1 MDNIFENVDTFNKY
15 EGVDKIQLRGIDQFY
30 GDSVVFH
37 NLNFN
42 IKDVKDAGQF
52 IVIVGESGCGK
63 STILRYIAGLQKP
76 TAGEIYF
83 NNKLTENQRINM
95 VFQQYSSLP
104 WYSVIK
110 NVALPLLMS
119 GVKKKEAYDRAKE
132 MIELVGLNGKEED
145 FAQYP
150 ILSGGQLQR
159 VAIARS
165 LIANSEVMLMDEPFG
180 ALDTKTRL
188 QMQDLLAE
196 IFPKMPGDPTIIL
209 VTHDLSEAVY
219 CADEVYIMDA
229 NPGRVIDIIDIDLPL
244 HRSRDTKRDP
254 KFMKY
259 VHQIDDILHE
269 LEIDNLKTATPEE
282 VVEVQKPRS
291 NFFRNLLVK
300 K

>member
-1 MDNIFENVDTFNKY
+1 MNIFDDNKY
-15 EGVDKIQLRGIDQFY
+15 GEVDKIRLKNIDQVY
-30 GDSVVFH
+30 GDNVVFD
-37 NLNFN
+37 NLDFR
-42 IKDVKDAGQF
+42 IKDVKGAGQF
-52 IVIVGESGCGK
+52 VVIVGESGCGK

-76 TAGEIYF
+76 TSGEIYF
-83 NNKLTENQRINM
+83 NNELSVDRRINM

-110 NVALPLLMS
+110 NVALPLIMQ
-119 GVKKKEAYDRAKE
+119 GVEKKEAYDKARE
-132 MIELVGLNGKEED
+132 MIELVGLKGHDHK

-165 LIANSEVMLMDEPFG
+165 LIANSEIMLMDEPFG

-196 IFPKMPGDPTIIL
+196 IFPKMPGDPTIVL

-229 NPGRVIDIIDIDLPL
+229 NPGRVVDVIDIDLPL
-244 HRSRDTKRDP
+244 HRNRQTKRDP
-254 KFMKY
+254 KFTKY

-269 LEIDNLKTATPEE
+269 LEVKNLKDAPQEE
-282 VVEVQKPRS
+282 VVEAVEPHS
-291 NFFRNLLVK
+291 NMFRKLFFK

>member
-1 MDNIFENVDTFNKY
+1 MSLFSNENKY
-15 EGVDKIQLRGIDQFY
+15 GEVDKIQLKNIHQVY
-30 GDSVVFH
+30 GDNVIF
-37 NLNFN
+37 NDFNFR
-42 IKDVKDAGQF
+42 IRDVKDEGQF
-52 IVIVGESGCGK
+52 VVIVGESGCGK

-76 TAGEIYF
+76 TSGQIYLNGE
-83 NNKLTENQRINM
+83 LTEDQRINM

-110 NVALPLLMS
+110 NVALPLLLNN
-119 GVKKKEAYDRAKE
+119 VKEKEAFDRARE
-132 MIELVGLNGKEED
+132 MIEVVGLKGHEEK

-165 LIANSEVMLMDEPFG
+165 LIANSEILLMDEPFG

-196 IFPKMPGDPTIIL
+196 IFPKMPGDPTIIF

-229 NPGRVIDIIDIDLPL
+229 NPGRVVEIVDIDLPL
-244 HRSRDTKRDP
+244 HRSRKTKRDP
-254 KFMKY
+254 KFTKY

-269 LEIDNLKTATPEE
+269 LEVKNLKNAE
-282 VVEVQKPRS
+282 KKRS
-291 NFFRNLLVK
+291 CRSSRRK
-300 K
+300 

>member
-1 MDNIFENVDTFNKY
+1 MSIFNNVENKY
-15 EGVDKIQLRGIDQFY
+15 DKVDKIQLKNVYQSY
-30 GDSVVFH
+30 GDNVIFD

-42 IKDVKDAGQF
+42 IKDVKNAGQF
-52 IVIVGESGCGK
+52 VVIVGESGCGK

-83 NNKLTENQRINM
+83 NDVKTEDRRINM

-110 NVALPLLMS
+110 NVALPLLLK
-119 GVKKKEAYDRAKE
+119 GEKEKDAFDRAKE
-132 MIELVGLNGKEED
+132 MIELVGLKGHEEK

-219 CADEVYIMDA
+219 CADEIYVMDS
-229 NPGRVIDIIDIDLPL
+229 NPGRVVEVVDIDLPL
-244 HRSRDTKRDP
+244 HRNRQTKRDP
-254 KFMKY
+254 KFTKY
-259 VHQIDDILHE
+259 VHQIDDMLHE

-282 VVEVQKPRS
+282 VVEVQKPHS
-291 NFFRNLLVK
+291 NFFRNLLFK
-300 K
+300 